1 MTPTQIQARLN
12 LYYAAEADILNGAQ
26 SHEIDNEVFTY
37 ANLDVISRQIRALEH
52 QLSAA
57 ICGNGGIRRHRVV
70 L

>member
-1 MTPTQIQARLN
+1 MTPQQIQDRLN

-37 ANLDVISRQIRALEH
+37 ASLDVITRQIRSLEH
-52 QLSAA
+52 QLSTALR
-57 ICGNGGIRRHRVV
+57 GNGGIRRHRVV